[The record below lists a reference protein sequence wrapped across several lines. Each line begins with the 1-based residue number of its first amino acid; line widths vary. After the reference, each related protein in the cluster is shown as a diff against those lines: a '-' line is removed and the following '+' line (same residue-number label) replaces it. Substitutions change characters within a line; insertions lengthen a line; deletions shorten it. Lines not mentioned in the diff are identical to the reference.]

1 MEPSTRRVD
10 GSESALLKEL
20 WLLARFKLFW
30 EDRVV
35 GLVHAEIRSG
45 SVRRHDA
52 ERDALGRVRRCR
64 DEERRLKTA
73 FRAGVEQL
81 QSLDH
86 AVADQYFPVDGH
98 LSGIPI
104 AVRPDQG

>member
-30 EDRVV
+30 EDGVV
-35 GLVHAEIRSG
+35 GLVHAEIRSC

-52 ERDALGRVRRCR
+52 ECDSLRRVRRR
-64 DEERRLKTA
+64 RNEKRRLKTA
-73 FRAGVEQL
+73 LRAGVEQL
-81 QSLDH
+81 QTLDH
-86 AVADQYFPVDGH
+86 AVADQHLPVDGD
-98 LSGIPI
+98 LSRIPI
-104 AVRPDQG
+104 AVS